1 MSNLQFIIDG
11 LIESFEEKKIQNSS
25 KYEKFEFV
33 CPPSEMDY
41 IAIEFSILNITA

>member
-25 KYEKFEFV
+25 KYEKLMNLFV
-33 CPPSEMDY
+33 HRLKW
-41 IAIEFSILNITA
+41 II